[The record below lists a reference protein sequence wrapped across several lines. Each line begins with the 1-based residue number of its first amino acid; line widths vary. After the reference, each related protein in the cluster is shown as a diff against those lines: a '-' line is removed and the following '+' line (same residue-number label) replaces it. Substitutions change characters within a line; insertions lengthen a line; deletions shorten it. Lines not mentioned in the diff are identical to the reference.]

1 MPENIGRKVNH
12 ARQLRDISINKL
24 ARLVGV
30 SPTSILQLEKGE
42 IKSPKSDFVMEVA
55 RALNVDVAYLMDDA
69 LETPF
74 DIFNSTGQK
83 MPDEI
88 KDFLMS
94 QDLLPWVELIKDL
107 KLKDLTPE
115 ECRAIVEAVQQLQ
128 QNLKK

>member
-74 DIFNSTGQK
+74 DIFNSAGQK
-83 MPDEI
+83 MPDDI

-115 ECRAIVEAVQQLQ
+115 ECRAIIEAVQQLQ